1 MAVWREIDHMTYPN
15 AHRVFLGLVAMK
27 YCSIPILN
35 ACSKKIQGKKKK
47 NKKKVFIKFPFLVQS
62 SSSLFL
68 SHPFLDFL

>member
-47 NKKKVFIKFPFLVQS
+47 KQKKSVY
-62 SSSLFL
+62 
-68 SHPFLDFL
+68 